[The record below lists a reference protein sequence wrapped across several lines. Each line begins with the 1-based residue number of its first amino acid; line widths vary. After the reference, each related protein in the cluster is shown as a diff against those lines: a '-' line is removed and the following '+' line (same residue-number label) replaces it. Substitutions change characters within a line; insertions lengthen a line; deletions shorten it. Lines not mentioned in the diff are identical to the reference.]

1 MLSALDGCD
10 KEYICACRDSDRLPF
25 PEYYMYGDDEETRPP
40 VPKRMRSVAG
50 DWPATMQLESPS
62 PQAL

>member
-1 MLSALDGCD
+1 M
-10 KEYICACRDSDRLPF
+10 EHWVFWCRDSDRLPV
-25 PEYYMYGDDEETRPP
+25 PEYYMYGDDEESRPP

-50 DWPATMQLESPS
+50 DWPTSMHLESPS